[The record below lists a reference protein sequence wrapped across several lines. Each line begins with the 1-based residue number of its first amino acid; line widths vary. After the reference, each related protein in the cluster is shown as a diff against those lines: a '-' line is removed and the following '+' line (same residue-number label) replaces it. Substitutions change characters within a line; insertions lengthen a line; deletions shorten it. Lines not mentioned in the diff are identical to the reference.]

1 MFFRLLCLDANRWK
15 ADGIQGNSMSLKLL
29 LADDENDIREVIED
43 RLNSWGFN
51 VVTATTG
58 AEALEKIISEKFD
71 GVLLDVKMPEMSG
84 IEVLEKV
91 RQKDTELPIIIVT
104 SSTSRD
110 AAIGS
115 LAKGANEFILK
126 PFEWEE
132 LKVKIEKVFHVTL

>member
-1 MFFRLLCLDANRWK
+1 MFFRLLYLAASPWK
-15 ADGIQGNSMSLKLL
+15 AETIQGYPMSLKLL

-58 AEALEKIISEKFD
+58 AEALEKINSEKFD

-91 RQKDTELPIIIVT
+91 RQRDTELPIIIVT

-132 LKVKIEKVFHVTL
+132 LKLKIEKVFNVTL